1 MFNMEYQGNKDI
13 RSGNGHSTIFN
24 ELFGSA
30 VNFLIKLILGILGGN
45 KAAKYSG
52 KFRYRLTKWIA
63 SKTINWK

>member
-1 MFNMEYQGNKDI
+1 MRNQEQKNIG
-13 RSGNGHSTIFN
+13 SSNGHSSVFN

-30 VNFLIKLILGILGGN
+30 INFMIKLILGILGGD

-52 KFRYRLTKWIA
+52 KFRYRLTKLIA